1 MAQTALIV
9 DDEQDIANVIAQ
21 IVRSRGFEPRI
32 LHEGKAALQ
41 WARDHLP
48 DLLLL
53 DLMLP
58 DVDGYSV
65 CRQLKLDRVT
75 NQIAIVM
82 VTGLG
87 RPEDRVH
94 GLEVGANEYVTKP
107 FSFDQLS
114 SALDRAI
121 EWRENLLQSGAHGE
135 VNFEMRSDTKLLV
148 ELNQMLSSILLH
160 SGLSEMDASRLIMAV
175 REMGTN
181 AMEWGHRKQADM
193 LITVT
198 YRIDPKKVEIIVRD
212 TGPGFDRSNL
222 PHAASPEDPAAHM
235 ELRNALGLRPGG
247 FGILMTRGLVDE
259 MYYNQKGN
267 EVRLVK
273 YVTASGGEAN
283 SPGSDG

>member
-1 MAQTALIV
+1 MAQIALIV
-9 DDEQDIANVIAQ
+9 DDEEDITTVIAQ
-21 IVRSRGFEPRI
+21 IVRSRGFEPHV
-32 LHEGKAALQ
+32 LHEEVPRLIGRAI
-41 WARDHLP
+41 DLP

-58 DVDGYSV
+58 DLDGYSV
-65 CRQLKLDRVT
+65 CRQLKLDRTT

-107 FSFDQLS
+107 FTVDQIAT
-114 SALDRAI
+114 ALNRAMA
-121 EWRENLLQSGAHGE
+121 WRENLLQSGTQGE
-135 VNFEMRSDTKLLV
+135 VNFEMRSDTKLLA

-160 SGLSEMDASRLIMAV
+160 SGLSETDASRLTMAV

-222 PHAASPEDPAAHM
+222 PHAADPEDPVGHM

-247 FGILMTRGLVDE
+247 FGILMSRGLVDRCHTTRRG
-259 MYYNQKGN
+259 MKC
-267 EVRLVK
+267 
-273 YVTASGGEAN
+273 
-283 SPGSDG
+283 DW

>member
-1 MAQTALIV
+1 MAHTALIV
-9 DDEQDIANVIAQ
+9 DDEEDIADVLAQ
-21 IVRSRGFEPRI
+21 IVRERGFEPHV
-32 LHEGKAALQ
+32 LHEGRTALQ
-41 WARDHLP
+41 WARDHVP

-58 DVDGYSV
+58 DLDGYSV
-65 CRQLKLDRVT
+65 CRQLKLDRAT
-75 NQIAIVM
+75 NRIAIIM
-82 VTGLG
+82 VTGMG

-107 FSFDQLS
+107 FTVEQLTD
-114 SALDRAI
+114 ALLRATA
-121 EWRENLLQSGAHGE
+121 WRENLLQSGTQGE
-135 VNFEMRSDTKLLV
+135 VNFELRSDTKLLA

-160 SGLSEMDASRLIMAV
+160 SGLSEIEASRLTMAV

-181 AMEWGHRKQADM
+181 AMEWGHRKQAEM
-193 LITVT
+193 LLTVT

-212 TGPGFDRSNL
+212 TGPGFDRTNI
-222 PHAASPEDPAAHM
+222 PHAADPEDPARHM

-273 YVTASGGEAN
+273 YVTPAAE
-283 SPGSDG
+283 